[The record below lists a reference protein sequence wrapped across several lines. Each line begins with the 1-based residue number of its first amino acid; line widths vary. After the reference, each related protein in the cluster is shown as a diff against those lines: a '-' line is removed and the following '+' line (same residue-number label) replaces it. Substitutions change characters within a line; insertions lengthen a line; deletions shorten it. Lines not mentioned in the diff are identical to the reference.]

1 VSSDP
6 FAPPKAE
13 LERKVEPTPPPR
25 RVKQAAALIWTAA
38 GIDLMGVLA
47 MWAGLV
53 TLMGVNES
61 GAMASVTASS
71 LVGSCFWL
79 LLSFL
84 ILKGRNWA
92 RWTFAV
98 FTGFGLV
105 SILFLMITVTQMPR
119 YLSTYQMLSG
129 LVHATLHAVAMV
141 LTFTRGAN
149 QWFSAMRAT
158 Y

>member
-1 VSSDP
+1 MASDP
-6 FAPPKAE
+6 FAPPKAQ
-13 LERKVEPTPPPR
+13 LERSVEATPPPR

-61 GAMASVTASS
+61 SAMASVTASS

-92 RWTFAV
+92 RWTFAI

-105 SILFLMITVTQMPR
+105 SILLLMITVSQMPR
-119 YLSTYQMLSG
+119 YLSAYQILSG
-129 LVHATLHAVAMV
+129 FVHAALHTAALV
-141 LTFTRGAN
+141 LTFTREAN
-149 QWFSAMRAT
+149 QWFSAMRGT